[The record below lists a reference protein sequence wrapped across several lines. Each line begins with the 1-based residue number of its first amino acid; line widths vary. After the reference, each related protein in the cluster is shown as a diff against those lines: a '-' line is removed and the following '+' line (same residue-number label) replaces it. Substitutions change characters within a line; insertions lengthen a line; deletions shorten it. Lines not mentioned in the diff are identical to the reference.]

1 MDKGFA
7 GDAPRRERRAPSSAA
22 ARFDTCETQTP
33 ARALH
38 ALHTRP
44 GTHVPRRAR
53 CSATPASVA
62 VRHHRRARARVMRAR
77 NGLHRRNIAKASQ
90 GHGGGIEALRS
101 SQAATTA
108 KHRGNTP
115 AIAPVRSRRADR
127 SGARA
132 PRFADAFAPSRRSRQ
147 GAARCV
153 VRPLRGLLQRLCAG
167 AFCCATKTRKRPLRA
182 GWRETNKRR
191 GRARAGPRRIAARRL
206 RQ

>member
-7 GDAPRRERRAPSSAA
+7 GDAPRRERRASSCAA
-22 ARFDTCETQTP
+22 ARFNTRATRTP

-44 GTHVPRRAR
+44 GTHVQRRAR

-62 VRHHRRARARVMRAR
+62 VRHHHRACARVMRAR
-77 NGLHRRNIAKASQ
+77 NGLHRRNVAKASQ
-90 GHGGGIEALRS
+90 GHRGGIEALRS
-101 SQAATTA
+101 SQAATPA

-115 AIAPVRSRRADR
+115 AIAPVRSRRAAR

-132 PRFADAFAPSRRSRQ
+132 PRFADAFAPSRRTRQ
-147 GAARCV
+147 SAARCV
-153 VRPLRGLLQRLCAG
+153 VHPLRGLLQRPCAG
-167 AFCCATKTRKRPLRA
+167 AFCCATKTRQRPLRA
-182 GWRETNKRR
+182 AWREAGKRR